1 MRKTAI
7 LVGIL
12 VVVAGVVP
20 AYGQAGGDNPPRIDD
35 VTFFIARYHGGFD
48 PAFGFAYQYFYF
60 LYGLF
65 PFWDDPVPFDPYTEL
80 AKELDIIFVELQVSD
95 ADLAAAEADV
105 KFFYRLRAYAASL
118 GPPEPPPINEGTVGY
133 EGAVWMPLPPP
144 PANTVIIEV
153 SFLVPEFQ
161 GVNQKRLRGLI
172 DWDVVWDIEI
182 RVANEQEPEAGKLDF
197 TDFPLYAI
205 ENTLLAPAN
214 PPPFADAGGDQT
226 VVVGSTATLDGR
238 GSFDSSNVGF
248 AADDPNVFQK
258 DTLTYVWEWI
268 SGPVR
273 VDPVDDNDGNSATV
287 KVTLDRVGTYVYRL
301 LVSDGVTPV
310 PSSDSVT
317 INVVSLVPENRAP
330 RAVIAGPANTVV
342 VGSIIQLN
350 GTGSTDPDG
359 DQLTYRWQQTNEL
372 GGQLSPDEVKQSFQ
386 ALKGVTSPIVA
397 WQATTTGT
405 FYFRLLVTD
414 PGGLSDT
421 QLTSVEVVES
431 AATAKTAGDV
441 AAESAGATPETT
453 SASDTG
459 STPTTPKGC
468 GGGLLPLAVLPCL
481 LWLIRGRLR

>member
-1 MRKTAI
+1 MSRERMLGMA
-7 LVGIL
+7 
-12 VVVAGVVP
+12 VVLGLA
-20 AYGQAGGDNPPRIDD
+20 AGGVPYAAAQDNAPPVIDN
-35 VTFFIARYHGGFD
+35 VWWTSSGGCGAGATIFD
-48 PAFGFAYQYFYF
+48 PNVECA
-60 LYGLF
+60 
-65 PFWDDPVPFDPYTEL
+65 E
-80 AKELDIIFVELQVSD
+80 ELQQLTLCVEVTD
-95 ADLAAAEADV
+95 ADLADPDTQEVMRVAV
-105 KFFYRLRAYAASL
+105 TSTWVPFVFNNIRY
-118 GPPEPPPINEGTVGY
+118 GPEPPSVTTDDPDFGY
-133 EGAVWMPLPPP
+133 I
-144 PANTVIIEV
+144 ANTVVDVDTRRAAIT
-153 SFLVPEFQ
+153 FRVPHFN
-161 GVNQKRLRGLI
+161 GVNQARLRGLVRY
-172 DWDVVWDIEI
+172 DVFWSVLVEVTDSTAEDPRADGQAVI
-182 RVANEQEPEAGKLDF
+182 VDDVLDMC
-197 TDFPLYAI
+197 AVQ
-205 ENTLLAPAN
+205 NTVLRPGN
-214 PPPFADAGGDQT
+214 PPPFADAGPDQS
-226 VVVGSTATLDGR
+226 VEVGSAVTLDGSR
-238 GSFDSSNVGF
+238 TFDGSNVGID
-248 AADDPNVFQK
+248 AGDSNVFERDFLQY
-258 DTLTYVWEWI
+258 TWEWI

-301 LVSDGVTPV
+301 LVSDGVNPV

-359 DQLTYRWQQTNEL
+359 DQLTFRWQQTNEL

-386 ALKGVTSPIVA
+386 ALKGVTSPIVT

-405 FYFRLLVTD
+405 FHFRLLVTD

-459 STPTTPKGC
+459 STPTTTKGC